1 MQRRPS
7 RNHGTR
13 SFVSSRPPRIRFGS
27 GCDDRVCLAKGRGQ
41 AITVGRLRRAAI
53 GSSVRAAR
61 GTRDPSRWSGMA
73 WGGRRQSAADRRL
86 WERSN
91 AITAIRVPPSE
102 RLNALATRLA
112 ATLATGD
119 RPRVQ
124 AASQALL
131 DAYCALLGVPRL
143 QVEVEGVRPTNHY
156 GELHGLYRPGNGR
169 SRDRVQ
175 VWMHTAR
182 RAQVVAF
189 KTFLRTLL
197 HELSASPSSSIYRR
211 PCASCSA

>member
-1 MQRRPS
+1 
-7 RNHGTR
+7 
-13 SFVSSRPPRIRFGS
+13 
-27 GCDDRVCLAKGRGQ
+27 
-41 AITVGRLRRAAI
+41 
-53 GSSVRAAR
+53 
-61 GTRDPSRWSGMA
+61 MA
-73 WGGRRQSAADRRL
+73 WGGRRQSAVDRRL

-91 AITAIRVPPSE
+91 AITAISVPPSE

-124 AASQALL
+124 TASQALL

-169 SRDRVQ
+169 TRDRVQ

-182 RAQVVAF
+182 RGQVVAF

-197 HELSASPSSSIYRR
+197 HELGHHLDYEYLKLPGSLHTEGFYRR
-211 PCASCSA
+211 ESSLFHAAFPRVEAVPMPNLS